1 MNANHPGTCRGG
13 RELGGNPVS
22 NFLVGPKPPLN
33 ARKRSRGV
41 FIHKSR
47 ALRGQLYSQGEPFM
61 VNGLVARRP
70 LL

>member
-1 MNANHPGTCRGG
+1 MY
-13 RELGGNPVS
+13 VS
-22 NFLVGPKPPLN
+22 IICKSYYIDITQFIGFGSFEVSVHEGW
-33 ARKRSRGV
+33 

-47 ALRGQLYSQGEPFM
+47 ALRGQLYSEGEPFM